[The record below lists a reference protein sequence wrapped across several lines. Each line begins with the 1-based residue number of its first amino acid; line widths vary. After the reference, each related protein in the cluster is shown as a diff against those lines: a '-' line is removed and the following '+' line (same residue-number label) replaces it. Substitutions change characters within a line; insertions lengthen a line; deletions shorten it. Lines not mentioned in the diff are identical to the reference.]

1 MNELTCISP
10 EMTDAIMYRVM
21 PVGTTVDPCAGQGD
35 IIKRVRVYYPDS
47 QAWDRQERGF
57 PLDRVTDFL
66 TEGERFDTII
76 TQPPHSE
83 HVQYLQHALR
93 VAGQKVIML
102 LDMEAE
108 QQRAFAPLLG
118 NRRLPLAEVYE
129 LKDYPPD
136 GQARYGWFVFD
147 RQYLRTQPYRATIDV
162 AEPSTTED
170 EFLARE
176 LTKQGFGLPDGN
188 SLISKQP
195 VSGFPV
201 FRPDSPR
208 LSDEDLEALAGIDER
223 AKVLGARIQQLADPE
238 CDQCGVF
245 IFGPGGHGKTT
256 AVDTVLNREI
266 GEDNW
271 QLHAGD
277 ISAPGIIE
285 KLQEFSHSVHVLR
298 DLEKSFK
305 DNSLQAVLR
314 AAMDTPIGGRR
325 RIRDTK
331 HGKQAAFDFNGA
343 IVIESNETIDHRFGP
358 LGAVASRTHP
368 FFWSLSDKEL
378 AAMMRKIACGG
389 YKRLT
394 PDQCMEVAEF
404 VIQEMERKTVEATI
418 TGSSCPSSLPRNPA
432 PRAEQESF
440 HRRTWATHRKRN
452 PSLVRQVQRDHR
464 CACSSSLTAAHNGA
478 SVPCRQSRR
487 SGWVGSDSRSRK
499 PEHDCPLH
507 EAHTGSVGGG
517 GGAAELL
524 TQEENRIV
532 PGFISPQ
539 ERQNFHRCFFV
550 QYRRTILK
558 KVGAGLLF
566 PAPLPP

>member
-404 VIQEMERKTVEATI
+404 VIQEMERKTVEAKIDLRTY
-418 TGSSCPSSLPRNPA
+418 CPAGLEDYLAWLRRDRKEPHWTSMIHSRLRGQPLVETRQERNE
-432 PRAEQESF
+432 RL
-440 HRRTWATHRKRN
+440 RR
-452 PSLVRQVQRDHR
+452 
-464 CACSSSLTAAHNGA
+464 TAAHVAGRPMAA
-478 SVPCRQSRR
+478 SEKPKLFEKLTGVKKTQYYEHLRIAKAT
-487 SGWVGSDSRSRK
+487 GSAGK
-499 PEHDCPLH
+499 PE
-507 EAHTGSVGGG
+507 TRN
-517 GGAAELL
+517 LL
-524 TQEENRIV
+524 ENWGEEV
-532 PGFISPQ
+532 
-539 ERQNFHRCFFV
+539 
-550 QYRRTILK
+550 
-558 KVGAGLLF
+558 
-566 PAPLPP
+566 